1 MSRSVSSYPWITGVE
16 TVKTAIQSTVRE
28 CGLRLQSRVND
39 GPVCDAQRCWSVE
52 AAYALRPIRPNW

>member
-39 GPVCDAQRCWSVE
+39 GPVCDAQRC
-52 AAYALRPIRPNW
+52 